1 MTQRGV
7 STKMKSLFFE
17 VGAGASP
24 AAPIRSFKKQ
34 RVSRVHDIPHVAA
47 GGAVLTE
54 IQPLPW

>member
-1 MTQRGV
+1 
-7 STKMKSLFFE
+7 MKSLFFE

-47 GGAVLTE
+47 GGAVLME
-54 IQPLPW
+54 IQPLPR